1 MYMFSLFIERKKKI
15 ETVLNRLLV
24 LIMVCPLL
32 FLKIKMLILGKSSLC
47 HFLTWARGEY
57 ILRNASLV
65 ILYFL
70 AVKV

>member
-32 FLKIKMLILGKSSLC
+32 FLKIKMSILGKSSLC
-47 HFLTWARGEY
+47 HFLTWGSWR
-57 ILRNASLV
+57 ILW
-65 ILYFL
+65 
-70 AVKV
+70 KM